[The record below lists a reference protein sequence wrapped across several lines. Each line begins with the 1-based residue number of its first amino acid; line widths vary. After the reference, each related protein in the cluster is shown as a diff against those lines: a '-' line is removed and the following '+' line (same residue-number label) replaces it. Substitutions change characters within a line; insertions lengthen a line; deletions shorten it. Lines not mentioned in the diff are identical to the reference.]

1 MKLNNKVAVITGGA
15 GGIGLATARKFAS
28 EGAKIIL
35 WDIDSENLERAAKE
49 ISQITFTK
57 YNVVNV
63 TNLEEVQSQFEE
75 IVHKMG
81 SVDIMIANAGITRDA
96 MLHKMNED
104 QWDQVIEVNLKGV
117 FNCGQTAA
125 RLMREQG
132 NGVILSTSSVVG
144 LDGNIGQTNYA
155 AAKAG
160 VIAMTKTWA
169 KELGSKGIRV
179 NAVAPGFTAT
189 EMIDTIPQKVIDLV
203 VQKTPLARIGQPE
216 EIAAAFC
223 FLASDEASFI
233 TGQVLCVDGG
243 MTLT

>member
-15 GGIGLATARKFAS
+15 GGIGLATARKFAA

-35 WDIDSENLERAAKE
+35 WDIDRENLERAATE
-49 ISQITFTK
+49 ISQITYTK

-75 IVHKMG
+75 IVHEIG

-104 QWDQVIEVNLKGV
+104 QWDQVINVNLKGV

-132 NGVILSTSSVVG
+132 SGVILSTSSVVG

-223 FLASDEASFI
+223 FLASEEASFI